1 LIEALARKGLAP
13 HQGRND
19 RQEDAVAKCDICDE
33 EFDTDNQ
40 LMQHKAKMHAGQTG
54 GMEPPSEKPEEDM
67 VDAREGMMPKAE
79 EQMPEAER
87 GDEDLEEPDYKRA
100 SGE

>member
-1 LIEALARKGLAP
+1 M
-13 HQGRND
+13 
-19 RQEDAVAKCDICDE
+19 AKCDICEE

-40 LMQHKAKMHAGQTG
+40 LMQHKAKMHAGESG
-54 GMEPPSEKPEEDM
+54 GGSEPMPEKPGEDM

-79 EQMPEAER
+79 EQMPEGEQ

-100 SGE
+100 VNE